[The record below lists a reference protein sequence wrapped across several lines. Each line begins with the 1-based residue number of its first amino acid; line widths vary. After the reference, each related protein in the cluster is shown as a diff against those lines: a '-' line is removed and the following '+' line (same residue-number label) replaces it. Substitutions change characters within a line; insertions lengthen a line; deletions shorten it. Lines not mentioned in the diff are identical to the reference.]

1 MEESS
6 IATPMRLI
14 KASLKTNQKF
24 TDENKLYFQAL
35 TSSQK

>member
-1 MEESS
+1 MEVRS

-14 KASLKTNQKF
+14 KAICKTHQKF
-24 TDENKLYFQAL
+24 TDENKLYFQEL

>member
-6 IATPMRLI
+6 IATPMGLI
-14 KASLKTNQKF
+14 KANLKTNQKF
-24 TDENKLYFQAL
+24 NDENKLYFQAL